1 MTDSNNAQTPD
12 AAPGQVNDG
21 VSSSLTPPPQTLAPD
36 GLGLSADTGGQQAP
50 QAPVAPNA
58 QPKTYLERLFEM
70 EHMINLYKSAI
81 GELQTAYELV
91 MATLTEYVNEINTI
105 QSTLGAILDLSESGT
120 AISRSSVETN
130 IKTKI
135 ADRIKDTLKKRE
147 EAGMISAIDA
157 VTDSM
162 NVISFS
168 TANELFSFRLL
179 KQLSDEIQKEAVG
192 KKVGDKLSDMTLLG
206 IYKINKT
213 DAPKAPDAGNP
224 AGTTPPAN
232 N

>member
-1 MTDSNNAQTPD
+1 MTDSNNAQTPE

-21 VSSSLTPPPQTLAPD
+21 VSSALTQPPQTLTPD
-36 GLGLSADTGGQQAP
+36 GLGMSAAPGQVP
-50 QAPVAPNA
+50 QAPAAPNA

-91 MATLTEYVNEINTI
+91 MSTLTEYVNEINTI
-105 QSTLGAILDLSESGT
+105 QSTLGAIIDLSESGT
-120 AISRSSVETN
+120 AISRSSVEGN
-130 IKTKI
+130 IKSKI

-147 EAGMISAIDA
+147 EAGMITSIDA

-179 KQLSDEIQKEAVG
+179 KQLSEDIQKEAVG

-206 IYKINKT
+206 IYKINKQE
-213 DAPKAPDAGNP
+213 APKAPGAP
-224 AGTTPPAN
+224 ETPQAN